1 MRGMYPTRSRF
12 DRAKIRRESRYRK
25 TISNT
30 VKQVLSDIEK
40 YKPIYQD
47 LQIKE
52 DPSKQSFQKLVELS
66 DRTFNVSNRNYLM
79 IKDTKDGSDL
89 NEPCCSDNG
98 QTGPTTSTKLHS
110 EEFFHLTE
118 DDLQFSSTNK
128 KRFKTLDS
136 CINYHIAER
145 EDREVHLIGST
156 RRPRIQPRTKAP
168 LSPIT
173 FGRLRTRHGD
183 PKPKTI
189 KILLDTGASGSIV
202 HYSSV
207 KKLRQKLNKT
217 TEWGT
222 AAGSFTTNKICKLQF
237 TLPELHEKRLINWDF
252 HVTRQSFNYD
262 MIIGRDLLT
271 ELGLEFSFKKQTIT
285 WDTAEIPM
293 KPRDCTPET
302 SFYIQESLAVD
313 EATDRIKQ
321 IIDAK
326 YEPADLKQVVKDCK
340 HLDSNQ
346 QKSLYGLLTKY
357 KELFDGSLGTW
368 NDKPYDVRLKADA
381 KPYHARAYPVPR
393 VYEATMK
400 LEFDRLVQIGVLKKV
415 NRSEWAAPTFIIPKK
430 DGTDRF
436 ISDFRELN
444 KRIRRVPYPIPKIQ
458 DLLMKLEGFQFATSL
473 D

>member
-1 MRGMYPTRSRF
+1 
-12 DRAKIRRESRYRK
+12 
-25 TISNT
+25 
-30 VKQVLSDIEK
+30 
-40 YKPIYQD
+40 
-47 LQIKE
+47 
-52 DPSKQSFQKLVELS
+52 
-66 DRTFNVSNRNYLM
+66 
-79 IKDTKDGSDL
+79 
-89 NEPCCSDNG
+89 
-98 QTGPTTSTKLHS
+98 
-110 EEFFHLTE
+110 
-118 DDLQFSSTNK
+118 
-128 KRFKTLDS
+128 
-136 CINYHIAER
+136 
-145 EDREVHLIGST
+145 
-156 RRPRIQPRTKAP
+156 
-168 LSPIT
+168 
-173 FGRLRTRHGD
+173 
-183 PKPKTI
+183 
-189 KILLDTGASGSIV
+189 
-202 HYSSV
+202 
-207 KKLRQKLNKT
+207 
-217 TEWGT
+217 
-222 AAGSFTTNKICKLQF
+222 LQF

-271 ELGLEFSFKKQTIT
+271 ELGIEFSFKKQTIT

-393 VYEATMK
+393 AYEATMK
-400 LEFDRLVQIGVLKKV
+400 LEVDRLVQIGVLKKV

-430 DGTDRF
+430 DGTVRF

-444 KRIRRVPYPIPKIQ
+444 KRIWRVPYPIPKIQ

-473 D
+473 DLNMGYYHIELSPHSKRLCTIVLPWGKYEYQKLPMGLCNSPDIFQERMSPLMQDLEYVRAYIDDLLILTKSDWTDHLHKLEKVFIKLRQAGLKVNAKKSFFGQAEQNI